1 MTSRLFRRLAASL
14 FVVWLV
20 ASGTFFL
27 VALSPGDIAS
37 KLADPRVS
45 PAARQRLREHYGLDR
60 PTWQRYVAWL
70 SHALSGDLGDSFLF
84 RRPVREVLA
93 AALPN
98 TALLAGVGL
107 FLELSLGIALGLVQ
121 ASRPGN
127 FWDRFLSGLSLTA
140 YAMPTFLV
148 AALLLWLF
156 AYTFPLFP
164 PSHMAEAQ
172 SVEGGSLARL
182 SDTARHLALPA
193 LTVGLA
199 GCGAVARFLR
209 GSLLDERQQGY
220 MLAALARGCSRGRA
234 LLVHALP
241 NALLPLLTVIG
252 LSLPFLVSGSLVI
265 EVIFSWPGM
274 GQVFYAAVTARDVPL
289 IQASTVLVTAAVVA
303 GNWLADA
310 AYTLADPRIRR

>member
-1 MTSRLFRRLAASL
+1 MTSRLLRRLAASL
-14 FVVWLV
+14 VVVWLV

-27 VALSPGDIAS
+27 VALSPGDVAS
-37 KLADPRVS
+37 KMADPRVS

-60 PTWQRYVAWL
+60 PAWQRYLTWL

-93 AALPN
+93 SALPN

-107 FLELSLGIALGLVQ
+107 ALELSLGIALGLLQ
-121 ASRPGN
+121 ASRPGS
-127 FWDRFLSGLSLTA
+127 FWDRILSALSLTA

-148 AALLLWLF
+148 AAVLLWLL

-164 PSHMAEAQ
+164 PSHM
-172 SVEGGSLARL
+172 VEPHTLELDFWDRV

-193 LTVGLA
+193 LTIGLA
-199 GCGAVARFLR
+199 GCGAVARYLR
-209 GSLLDERQQGY
+209 GSLLDERRQAY
-220 MLAALARGCSRGRA
+220 VLAALARGCSKRRA
-234 LLVHALP
+234 LFVHALP
-241 NALLPLLTVIG
+241 NALLPLLTVVG

-289 IQASTVLVTAAVVA
+289 IQAGTVLVTTAVVA

-310 AYTLADPRIRR
+310 TYALADPRIRR